1 MLKVPNEC
9 TRRFLSVYEFR
20 SRGDSALREVDKKIE
35 RMLNDA
41 GGVQPARLRG
51 WDFCREMERG
61 TARFSSSA
69 FVQGEFVD
77 NVPRLPV
84 RIINHVFPMNW
95 RTVRADRL
103 WGTLILRRAKT
114 ISVTHYPATSET
126 LSYFNWNKRNFNLNK
141 SSAFT

>member
-1 MLKVPNEC
+1 M
-9 TRRFLSVYEFR
+9 TRVGSSQFVWED
-20 SRGDSALREVDKKIE
+20 GTSA
-35 RMLNDA
+35 
-41 GGVQPARLRG
+41 
-51 WDFCREMERG
+51 EMERG

-84 RIINHVFPMNW
+84 RIINHLFPMNW

-103 WGTLILRRAKT
+103 WGTLILHRAKT
-114 ISVTHYPATSET
+114 ISVTHYPVTSET

-141 SSAFT
+141 KVVYLLNKYWTK